1 MHGQFN
7 RGLAVRLAVALVVV
21 FAVCGAVAATADE
34 APTVRIDTPRH
45 EDVFVAGEEITF
57 SVTVKDERG
66 GTVGEAVVVWTSQV
80 DGEIGT
86 GRSLVHDGLSV
97 GNHRITC
104 TVMDA
109 GGKPLGVATI
119 RIKVDY
125 ARDEGPADLTGVGGV
140 EVEKGEN
147 YFISPF

>member
-1 MHGQFN
+1 MNSQFN
-7 RGLAVRLAVALVVV
+7 RGLAIRLVVALVVV
-21 FAVCGAVAATADE
+21 SAVSGAVAATADE
-34 APTVRIDTPRH
+34 GPTVRIDTPRH
-45 EDVFVAGEEITF
+45 DGVFVVGEEINF
-57 SVTVKDERG
+57 SVTVRDAQGR
-66 GTVGEAVVVWTSQV
+66 TVGNAAVVWTSQV
-80 DGEIGT
+80 DGEIGS

-125 ARDEGPADLTGVGGV
+125 AQDEGPVDLTGVGGV
-140 EVEKGEN
+140 EVKKGED